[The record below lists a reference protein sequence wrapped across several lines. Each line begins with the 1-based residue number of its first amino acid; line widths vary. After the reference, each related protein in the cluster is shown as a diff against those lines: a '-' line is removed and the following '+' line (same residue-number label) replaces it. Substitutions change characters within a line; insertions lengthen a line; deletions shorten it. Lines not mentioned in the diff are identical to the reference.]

1 MAVFTLQGQGWAV
14 TTEKMCLGKPKVFT
28 NWPFAEKVFHLLEE
42 DEFTLELSPSLSFS
56 ARSSLGPGH
65 TKLSFYLPSLF
76 QMPESSNVPTLLKR
90 REIGRLHGLGFLLAS
105 SPHGASP
112 CRSDG
117 PLSLPWQ
124 QRLDLAIKSQDT
136 PLHPY
141 SNLSLRT
148 TFWEEGR
155 PIVGDEGIFRRTE
168 SPGGKKIMVLWDL
181 GPPWVFSLT
190 KGKKG

>member
-42 DEFTLELSPSLSFS
+42 NEFTLGLSPTLSFS

-65 TKLSFYLPSLF
+65 TKLSFYLPLLF

-117 PLSLPWQ
+117 PLPVAMATRVGFGNKGSGYSTPSLLQPQ
-124 QRLDLAIKSQDT
+124 SQDYI
-136 PLHPY
+136 L
-141 SNLSLRT
+141 
-148 TFWEEGR
+148 G
-155 PIVGDEGIFRRTE
+155 RRTSHSWWWRYFQE
-168 SPGGKKIMVLWDL
+168 DRK
-181 GPPWVFSLT
+181 PWW
-190 KGKKG
+190 